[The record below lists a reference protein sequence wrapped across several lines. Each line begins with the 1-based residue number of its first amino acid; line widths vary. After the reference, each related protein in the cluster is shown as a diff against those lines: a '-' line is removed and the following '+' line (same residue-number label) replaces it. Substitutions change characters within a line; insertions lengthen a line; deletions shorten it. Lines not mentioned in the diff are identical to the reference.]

1 MNNAAGITRTKFGS
15 EAVMKSEAAPRIS
28 ETPFLRAEV
37 PLVNAE
43 MGPLPSVCQ
52 KKFVRNET
60 GRTAEFFFPV
70 RVKWP
75 VFFGRLKKK
84 TYLCSHYMSEQLNV
98 NEP

>member
-52 KKFVRNET
+52 KK
-60 GRTAEFFFPV
+60 
-70 RVKWP
+70 
-75 VFFGRLKKK
+75 L
-84 TYLCSHYMSEQLNV
+84 
-98 NEP
+98 

>member
-52 KKFVRNET
+52 KKNCEKRNRSHGGVFLSRQGEM
-60 GRTAEFFFPV
+60 ACFFWAIKEKNIP
-70 RVKWP
+70 
-75 VFFGRLKKK
+75 LQS
-84 TYLCSHYMSEQLNV
+84 L
-98 NEP
+98 